1 MFGHLS
7 RITTFSTIH
16 SVLPERLLV
25 NPMLPI
31 ESYMFR
37 WIMHIDMDAFF
48 ASVEQYRNHPELI
61 GRPVCV
67 GHDPKDGKGRGVVRA
82 ASYEARAKGIHAG
95 MPVSQAFRL
104 CPDAAFVNGSFESY
118 GEASDEF
125 MDVIREFADDG
136 RVRRASID
144 EAYIEVTQACNLYDS
159 PKELAQEIQESI
171 RMRTSLPCSIG
182 IAPNMSV
189 AKIATGMN
197 KPRGITLV
205 GPAQAD
211 VEKFLEPL
219 PVDALNGVGKKTADW
234 LHKFGIDTLGQ
245 IQQMTLPE
253 LWPAMGRGS
262 VWLHNRALGID
273 DRPLIDNGVRV
284 RKSIS
289 KDLTFLE
296 DIEPED
302 IDHLHE
308 SLKKMCARIGDK
320 VVTKGLRF
328 RTVTVKIRYNDYTT
342 IQRSRSIPVE
352 TDDKILL
359 ERIALEIFD
368 QKRNPA
374 KSIRLVGVKVSGL
387 NDVAEQSCLT
397 EFI

>member
-1 MFGHLS
+1 M
-7 RITTFSTIH
+7 H
-16 SVLPERLLV
+16 SVSPELLTVDDRLS
-25 NPMLPI
+25 I
-31 ESYMFR
+31 ATYMFR

-48 ASVEQYRNHPELI
+48 ASVEQYRNHPEFI

-67 GHDPKDGKGRGVVRA
+67 GHDPKGGKGRGVVRA

-95 MPVSQAFRL
+95 MPVSQAYRL
-104 CPDAAFVNGSFESY
+104 CPDAAFVDGSFESY
-118 GEASDEF
+118 SEASDEF
-125 MDVIREFADDG
+125 MEVLREFADDG

-144 EAYIEVTQACNLYDS
+144 EAYIEVTQACKLYDN

-171 RMRTSLPCSIG
+171 RIKTSLPCSVG

-205 GPAQAD
+205 GPAQSD

-219 PVDALNGVGKKTADW
+219 PVDAINGVGKKTADW

-245 IQQMTLPE
+245 IQKMTLPE

-273 DRPLIDNGVRV
+273 ERPLIDNGVRV

-289 KDLTFLE
+289 KDLTFIE

-302 IDHLHE
+302 IDYVHE
-308 SLKKMCARIGDK
+308 SLKKMCARIGDNVAK
-320 VVTKGLRF
+320 KDLRY
-328 RTVTVKIRYNDYTT
+328 RTVTVKIRYGDYTT

-352 TDDKILL
+352 TDDKNLL
-359 ERIALEIFD
+359 ERIAIEIFD
-368 QKRNPA
+368 QKRNPE
-374 KSIRLVGVKVSGL
+374 KPIRLVGVKVSGL
-387 NDVAEQSCLT
+387 SDVTEQLCLT
-397 EFI
+397 EFM